1 MTNYLKF
8 PTWADSGHIHVM
20 VETPRG
26 SHAARHA
33 RDPDHNLTSADVY
46 FERGETI
53 LNRRRQIKLKTIATA
68 A

>member
-1 MTNYLKF
+1 MDRRTRYLRQIGEYVVNNLMQ
-8 PTWADSGHIHVM
+8 PVTLA
-20 VETPRG
+20 T
-26 SHAARHA
+26 
-33 RDPDHNLTSADVY
+33 PDHNLTSADVY